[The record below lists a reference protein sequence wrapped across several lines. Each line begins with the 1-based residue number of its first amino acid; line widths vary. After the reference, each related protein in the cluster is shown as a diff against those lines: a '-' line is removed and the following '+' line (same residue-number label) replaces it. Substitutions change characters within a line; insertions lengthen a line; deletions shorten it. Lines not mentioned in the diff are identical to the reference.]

1 MSLSIATMLQAGL
14 NPNLEAAVM
23 KDIGTTFEQEIPEA
37 VHALTGAEPRI
48 GSGTEFEK
56 TLGYLVQHAPSFSLT
71 RRHARSLA
79 RHHRPRSGSEVGR
92 GEAEGEPSE
101 YKEGSKG
108 VMPAMNEL
116 QTILAETCTR
126 LFTDHATTAVL
137 EGAEK
142 GEWPAALWQALEEN
156 GLTLPQVPE
165 ARGGA
170 GGSWNDAFVVLMAA
184 GRFAAP
190 VPLAETILA
199 GSILAEA
206 GLDAPLGPMTVAPVH
221 IDEGLTLA
229 RQGGGFTLS
238 GRATRVPWGAR
249 AEHVVVVADAGGS
262 PMIALVAGSARQDRG
277 RREPRA

>member
-1 MSLSIATMLQAGL
+1 M
-14 NPNLEAAVM
+14 
-23 KDIGTTFEQEIPEA
+23 
-37 VHALTGAEPRI
+37 
-48 GSGTEFEK
+48 
-56 TLGYLVQHAPSFSLT
+56 
-71 RRHARSLA
+71 
-79 RHHRPRSGSEVGR
+79 
-92 GEAEGEPSE
+92 
-101 YKEGSKG
+101 
-108 VMPAMNEL
+108 
-116 QTILAETCTR
+116 
-126 LFTDHATTAVL
+126 
-137 EGAEK
+137 
-142 GEWPAALWQALEEN
+142 
-156 GLTLPQVPE
+156 PE

-229 RQGGGFTLS
+229 RQGSGFTLS

-262 PMIALVAGSARQDRG
+262 PMIALVAGSAAKTEADASLA
-277 RREPRA
+277 REPRDTLTWSGAPVRGRGAAARPARDAAGVGGRRAGARRADGGRARVPARPVGAST

>member
-1 MSLSIATMLQAGL
+1 
-14 NPNLEAAVM
+14 
-23 KDIGTTFEQEIPEA
+23 
-37 VHALTGAEPRI
+37 
-48 GSGTEFEK
+48 
-56 TLGYLVQHAPSFSLT
+56 
-71 RRHARSLA
+71 
-79 RHHRPRSGSEVGR
+79 
-92 GEAEGEPSE
+92 
-101 YKEGSKG
+101 
-108 VMPAMNEL
+108 MNEL

-126 LFTDHATTAVL
+126 LFTDHVTTAVL
-137 EGAEK
+137 GGAEK

-156 GLTLPQVPE
+156 GLTLPLVPG

-206 GLDAPLGPMTVAPVH
+206 GLDAPFGPMTVAPVH

-229 RQGGGFTLS
+229 RQGSGFTLS

-249 AEHVVVVADAGGS
+249 AEHVGGIADAGGP
-262 PMIALVAGSARQDRG
+262 PMIPPGAAGGAQG
-277 RREPRA
+277 GA

>member
-1 MSLSIATMLQAGL
+1 
-14 NPNLEAAVM
+14 
-23 KDIGTTFEQEIPEA
+23 
-37 VHALTGAEPRI
+37 
-48 GSGTEFEK
+48 
-56 TLGYLVQHAPSFSLT
+56 
-71 RRHARSLA
+71 
-79 RHHRPRSGSEVGR
+79 
-92 GEAEGEPSE
+92 
-101 YKEGSKG
+101 
-108 VMPAMNEL
+108 MNEL

-142 GEWPAALWQALEEN
+142 GQWPAALWQALEEN

-170 GGSWNDAFVVLMAA
+170 GGSWNDAFVVLMAS

-190 VPLAETILA
+190 VPLAETMLA

-221 IDEGLTLA
+221 MDEGLTLA
-229 RQGGGFTLS
+229 RQGGGFALS

-249 AEHVVVVADAGGS
+249 AGHVVVAADAGGA
-262 PMIALVAGSARQDRG
+262 PMIALVAAGSAKTEADASLA
-277 RREPRA
+277 REPRDTLTWSGSSSCSPSR